1 MQRFTETC
9 RERKDTQRDVE
20 NHNTS
25 KDYQRLPESFGRAS
39 KDTPET
45 FQRLPKIPKIYR
57 ESQYFQRHPETSGAA
72 QGTQHSLGDYKSP
85 RDT

>member
-1 MQRFTETC
+1 MQRLTETC

-45 FQRLPKIPKIYR
+45 FSKTPKDPKDIQGITILPK
-57 ESQYFQRHPETSGAA
+57 T
-72 QGTQHSLGDYKSP
+72 P
-85 RDT
+85 RDIGSSPGYPTLFGRLQIT